1 MALTMRFDP
10 ELHRLS
16 GAAPNRQAAKPQ
28 SAARSDQGLAA
39 ACQEMESLFIH
50 MMFEAM
56 RATVPKSELI
66 GGDSTDQLY
75 TSMLDAEVSRKLA
88 QAGGIGLARLL
99 QTQLGK

>member
-10 ELHRLS
+10 DLHRVHGTAS
-16 GAAPNRQAAKPQ
+16 DRQATKPQ
-28 SAARSDQGLAA
+28 SGAGSDQGLAA

-56 RATVPKSELI
+56 RATVQKSELI
-66 GGDSTDQLY
+66 GGDSTEQLY

-99 QTQLGK
+99 QAQLGK

>member
-1 MALTMRFDP
+1 MALTIRLDP
-10 ELHRLS
+10 NLHQLR

-28 SAARSDQGLAA
+28 FGAGSDNGLAA

-50 MMFEAM
+50 MMFQTM
-56 RATVPKSELI
+56 RATVQKSELI
-66 GGDSTDQLY
+66 GGDSAEQLY

-99 QTQLGK
+99 QTQLEK